1 MFLSYLR
8 HCQTDSLME
17 SLKLGA
23 QYQPF
28 AEQSIIWK
36 VNGVVSLDK
45 PSTFVQFICVLLKI

>member
-1 MFLSYLR
+1 
-8 HCQTDSLME
+8 ME

-45 PSTFVQFICVLLKI
+45 SSTFVQFMFVLLKI

>member
-1 MFLSYLR
+1 MKG
-8 HCQTDSLME
+8 
-17 SLKLGA
+17 LKVGV